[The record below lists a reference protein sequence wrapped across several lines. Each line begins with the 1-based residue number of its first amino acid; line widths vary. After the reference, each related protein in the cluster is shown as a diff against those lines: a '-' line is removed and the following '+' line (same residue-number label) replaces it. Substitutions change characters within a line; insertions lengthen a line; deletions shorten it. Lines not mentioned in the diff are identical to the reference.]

1 MKTTHTLQ
9 DVLVRFGKTVDQQP
23 LTIQNE
29 GYSTLTVCDKVTV
42 RLVFDDSNGIIQL
55 ISPISPDNPEI
66 YADLLELNMF
76 REQLAGARFILLR
89 ESGKL
94 ALQKHI
100 VINNTTVHEFEV
112 LFEEFIS
119 IALKWSETFSDQNNL
134 SEEESDSVSTLVMD
148 DIFNRA

>member
-119 IALKWSETFSDQNNL
+119 IALKWYETFSDQNKL